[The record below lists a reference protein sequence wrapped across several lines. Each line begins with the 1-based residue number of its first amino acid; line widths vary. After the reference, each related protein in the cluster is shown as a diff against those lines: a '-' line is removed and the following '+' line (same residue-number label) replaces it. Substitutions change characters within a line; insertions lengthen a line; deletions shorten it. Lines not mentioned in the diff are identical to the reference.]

1 MLIRRLVNLSLRST
15 LSPRPTAPISLRFRP
30 FYSSLRTFTNMS
42 NEEKAIT
49 LPVLD
54 ESELKDGE
62 MKQVEFGEGENKGNV
77 LLVKIGGK
85 VVSSLCFFMIAF
97 VPEV

>member
-1 MLIRRLVNLSLRST
+1 MLIQRFLKPASLLRST
-15 LSPRPTAPISLRFRP
+15 YTTSIRTPVASLPRYFSHTSI
-30 FYSSLRTFTNMS
+30 TFNKMV
-42 NEEKAIT
+42 NEEKALT

-62 MKQVEFGEGENKGNV
+62 MKQVEFGEGENKGKV

-85 VVSSLCFFMIAF
+85 VVSRSSSF
-97 VPEV
+97 V

>member
-1 MLIRRLVNLSLRST
+1 MLIQKFLKPASLLRST
-15 LSPRPTAPISLRFRP
+15 HTTSFHKPVASLPRHFSCTPKTL
-30 FYSSLRTFTNMS
+30 NKMS
-42 NEEKAIT
+42 MEEKALT

-62 MKQVEFGEGENKGNV
+62 MKQVEFGEGENKGKV

-85 VVSSLCFFMIAF
+85 VVSTRRADSEG
-97 VPEV
+97 V

>member
-1 MLIRRLVNLSLRST
+1 MV
-15 LSPRPTAPISLRFRP
+15 
-30 FYSSLRTFTNMS
+30 
-42 NEEKAIT
+42 NEEKALT

-62 MKQVEFGEGENKGNV
+62 MKQVEFGEGENKGKV

-85 VVSSLCFFMIAF
+85 VVSRSSSF
-97 VPEV
+97 V

>member
-1 MLIRRLVNLSLRST
+1 
-15 LSPRPTAPISLRFRP
+15 
-30 FYSSLRTFTNMS
+30 MS

-62 MKQVEFGEGENKGNV
+62 MKQVEFGEGENKGKV

-85 VVSSLCFFMIAF
+85 VVSSLCFLEVVF
-97 VPEV
+97 VLNF

>member
-1 MLIRRLVNLSLRST
+1 MLIRRFLNLSLRST
-15 LSPRPTAPISLRFRP
+15 LSPRHTAPISLPFRP
-30 FYSSLRTFTNMS
+30 VHISLRSLTTMS

-62 MKQVEFGEGENKGNV
+62 MKQVEFGEGENKGKV

-85 VVSSLCFFMIAF
+85 VVSSLCFLEVVF
-97 VPEV
+97 VLNF

>member
-1 MLIRRLVNLSLRST
+1 MLIRRFVNLSLRST
-15 LSPRPTAPISLRFRP
+15 LSPRHTARISLPFHP
-30 FYSSLRTFTNMS
+30 FYSSIGTLTTMS

-62 MKQVEFGEGENKGNV
+62 MKQVEFGEGESKGNV

-85 VVSSLCFFMIAF
+85 VVSNCFFEMLSK
-97 VPEV
+97 